1 MKLSGDYLLQ
11 SDYGSLIIKENET
24 PYRTQRNFKDRVFRM
39 LFAEPAHAWELF
51 CALEDGPEVSKAE
64 QPLFEVVTL
73 QNVFGSHKL
82 NDLAFQY
89 SRALVSIVEHQ
100 ASWSENMPLREL
112 IYLAKTYEK
121 ILDMKKLYRKKRC
134 KIPLPHLYV
143 LYNGEEERPLET
155 IQRLSDAYALS
166 QGIHWGDFQVLV
178 ININW
183 EKQHPILSK
192 CRVLGEYAQFV
203 HQVRYNLR
211 QEGVNRDEALRS
223 ALGTCIEQGILKEF
237 LETHRSEVENMLFDI
252 TEEEF
257 LEIRAEEMAEDLVV
271 ERNKELDRRAEEYD
285 RRAEENDRRAEETKR
300 RAEEIE
306 KYAEVLSKYAKEID
320 KYAGELDRRM
330 EEKAAKLAEARE
342 QTLIRNI
349 ARSGVLPA
357 QISQMTGL
365 SEEQVQNYLA

>member
-11 SDYGSLIIKENET
+11 SSYGSFIIKESET

-51 CALEDGPEVSKAE
+51 CALEDGPETAKTG
-64 QPLFEVVTL
+64 QPPFEVVTL
-73 QNVFGSHKL
+73 QNVLGHHKL

-89 SRALVSIVEHQ
+89 SKVLLSIVEHQ
-100 ASWSENMPLREL
+100 SSWSENMPLREL
-112 IYLAKTYEK
+112 IYLSKTYEK
-121 ILDMKKLYRKKRC
+121 ILDMKKLYRKKQC

-155 IQRLSDAYALS
+155 IQRLSDAYSLS
-166 QGIHWGDFQVLV
+166 QGMPWGDFHVLI
-178 ININW
+178 INVNW
-183 EKQHPILSK
+183 EKQHPILGK

-203 HQVRYNLR
+203 HQIRSNLR
-211 QEGVNRDEALRS
+211 QEGVNRDDALRS
-223 ALGTCIEQGILKEF
+223 AVSACIEQGILKTF